1 MLWAYRWSAPSLD
14 CYRNGT
20 WRDFALGLHYTDGAD
35 VVDQITEI
43 PLPGRTVVSYP
54 SGRASADE
62 TGVQLPAFIAGPEN
76 RLVAATLEQLL
87 RWADLRASAVTTHE
101 AHALPFVLALFGP
114 SGVGKTHVSRGL
126 VRHWQNRR
134 GASSAEYVT
143 AQDFRRLF
151 NEAMSANA
159 VLAFR
164 EHFRTQEL
172 LAIDELHRLPGDD
185 YLLQELRATL
195 DALEERGAIVVVVTS
210 TQPVTSLPNLSPDL
224 RSRFASGLMLQLS
237 APGVDA
243 RTRIVQHVSSALGR
257 PLSDDVI
264 NRLATG
270 LHGTASQ
277 LIGAIYELCAD
288 LRNAVNQ
295 PDRLLAANGDRRP
308 TLPEI
313 ISLVARHYGV
323 QQRLLKSNSRK
334 QRLVRARATAIYLAR
349 ELSDASY
356 EQIGRALGGRDH
368 TTIMHSFRK
377 VQEERQHDFAMQETL
392 EDLRRIL
399 LSR

>member
-1 MLWAYRWSAPSLD
+1 
-14 CYRNGT
+14 
-20 WRDFALGLHYTDGAD
+20 

-43 PLPGRTVVSYP
+43 ALPGRSVVSHRGGP
-54 SGRASADE
+54 ASADE
-62 TGVQLPAFIAGPEN
+62 TRVNLPAFVAGPEN
-76 RLVAATLEQLL
+76 RLVAATVAQLL
-87 RWADLRASAVTTHE
+87 DRADSQASLATSDRTYT
-101 AHALPFVLALFGP
+101 LPLVLALFGP

-134 GASSAEYVT
+134 GPASAEYVT

-151 NEAMSANA
+151 NEAMSDNS

-164 EHFRTQEL
+164 DRFRTREL

-185 YLLQELRATL
+185 YLLQELRATV
-195 DALEERGAIVVVVTS
+195 DSLEERGSIIVVTS
-210 TQPVTSLPNLSPDL
+210 TQPVTSLSNLSTDL
-224 RSRFASGLMLQLS
+224 RSRLASGLMLQLA
-237 APGVDA
+237 APGIAA

-257 PLSDDVI
+257 PLPDEVVH
-264 NRLATG
+264 RLAAG
-270 LHGTASQ
+270 LHGTASR
-277 LIGAIYELCAD
+277 LIGAIFELCAD
-288 LRNAVNQ
+288 LRKSTDQAG
-295 PDRLLAANGDRRP
+295 DLLAAVDSRRP

-313 ISLVARHYGV
+313 VALVARHYGV
-323 QQRLLKSNSRK
+323 QQRLLKSSSRK
-334 QRLVRARATAIYLAR
+334 QCLVRARATVIYLAR

-368 TTIMHSFRK
+368 TTIMHNFRK
-377 VQEERQHDFAMQETL
+377 VQRERQHDFAMQETL

>member
-1 MLWAYRWSAPSLD
+1 MGP
-14 CYRNGT
+14 
-20 WRDFALGLHYTDGAD
+20 HYTDGAD
-35 VVDQITEI
+35 VADHITEI
-43 PLPGRTVVSYP
+43 PLPGRTVVSHP
-54 SGRASADE
+54 SGQNSAHE
-62 TGVQLPAFIAGPEN
+62 SGANLPAFVAGPEN

-87 RWADLRASAVTTHE
+87 HRADSQTSFSTSQGSY
-101 AHALPFVLALFGP
+101 ALPFVLALFGP

-134 GASSAEYVT
+134 GPSSAEYVT

-151 NEAMSANA
+151 NEAMSDKA

-164 EHFRTQEL
+164 ERFRTREL

-195 DALEERGAIVVVVTS
+195 DALEESGAIVVVTS

-243 RTRIVQHVSSALGR
+243 RMRIVQHVSSAIGR
-257 PLSDDVI
+257 TLSDEAI
-264 NRLATG
+264 HRLATG
-270 LHGTASQ
+270 LHGTASR

-288 LRNAVNQ
+288 LRNASDQ
-295 PDRLLAANGDRRP
+295 PDRVIAASNTRQP
-308 TLPEI
+308 TLTEI
-313 ISLVARHYGV
+313 IALVARHYGV
-323 QQRLLKSNSRK
+323 QQKLLKSNSRK
-334 QRLVRARATAIYLAR
+334 QRLVRARATAVYLAR
-349 ELSDASY
+349 ELTDASF

-368 TTIMHSFRK
+368 TTIMHNFRK
-377 VQEERQHDFAMQETL
+377 VQREREHDFALQETL

-399 LSR
+399 LAC